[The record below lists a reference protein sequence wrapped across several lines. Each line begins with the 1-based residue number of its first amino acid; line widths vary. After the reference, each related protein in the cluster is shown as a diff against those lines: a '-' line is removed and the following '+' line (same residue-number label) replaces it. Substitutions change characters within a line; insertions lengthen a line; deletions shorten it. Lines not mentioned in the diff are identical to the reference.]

1 MKSEGEAYLLLGM
14 LIDGFCGGHVP
25 NVSSY
30 TLWIC
35 LLACFLRKLQVK
47 SQWEADEHA

>member
-1 MKSEGEAYLLLGM
+1 MVSTEVKIWAKDSMKSEGEAYLLLGM

-30 TLWIC
+30 MLWIC
-35 LLACFLRKLQVK
+35 LLAF
-47 SQWEADEHA
+47 

>member
-25 NVSSY
+25 NVSS
-30 TLWIC
+30 LHALD

-47 SQWEADEHA
+47 SQWEADGHA